1 MTGLARLT
9 IPVPGNGHNAMMK
22 LESCVRR
29 RDPIRPLEARASD
42 PGPARRRR
50 IRCELNQI
58 SRRLNSSSGLP
69 CSDSELGSGE
79 PGEVLHLKV
88 RSDEEAEF
96 PFARPGI
103 DQFSL
108 LTTPVGLRLV
118 LLSQTG
124 YRS

>member
-1 MTGLARLT
+1 MA
-9 IPVPGNGHNAMMK
+9 VPGNRHNAMIK
-22 LESCVRR
+22 VESCVRR
-29 RDPIRPLEARASD
+29 RDAIRPLEAWAAAFKLDSG
-42 PGPARRRR
+42 PGRRRRR
-50 IRCELNQI
+50 IRGELSKI

-88 RSDEEAEF
+88 RSVEN
-96 PFARPGI
+96 PFTRPGI
-103 DQFSL
+103 EQFSL
-108 LTTPVGLRLV
+108 LTITVGLRLV

>member
-1 MTGLARLT
+1 MA
-9 IPVPGNGHNAMMK
+9 VPGNRHNAMIK
-22 LESCVRR
+22 VESCVRR
-29 RDPIRPLEARASD
+29 RDAIRPLEAWAAAFKLDSG
-42 PGPARRRR
+42 PGRRRRR
-50 IRCELNQI
+50 IRGELSKI

-124 YRS
+124 NRS